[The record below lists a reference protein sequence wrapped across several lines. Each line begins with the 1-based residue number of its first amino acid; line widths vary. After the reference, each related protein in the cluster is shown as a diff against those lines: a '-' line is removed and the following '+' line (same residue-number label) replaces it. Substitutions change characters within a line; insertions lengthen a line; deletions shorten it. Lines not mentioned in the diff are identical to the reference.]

1 MYTKLGYI
9 VYRTIIDYYSGDKE
23 EDAYGKWTLSK
34 HRFLYNTSPKLY
46 SKYLIPD
53 MRKAMSRDKDKKS
66 MIPLKHP
73 VHCEEEF

>member
-1 MYTKLGYI
+1 MVSGHYQNTGSF
-9 VYRTIIDYYSGDKE
+9 IIPLL
-23 EDAYGKWTLSK
+23 TLFK
-34 HRFLYNTSPKLY
+34 IF
-46 SKYLIPD
+46 IPD